1 MSNGPL
7 RPVWWDD
14 VDAGPADPAAAAAGT
29 RVPGSADVVIVGSGL
44 TGLWSAYYLS
54 EADPSMSVLVLEA
67 EHVGF
72 GASGRNGGW
81 VSALWPV
88 GPETLAQRAGEAGA
102 RDMLAALRETV
113 DEVGRAAAAEGI
125 DCHFA
130 KGGTVSAARGAAQE
144 TRAREE
150 VANAARWGV
159 GMVWLE
165 PAAARER
172 LAATDLRGATYNP
185 NCARIHP
192 RRLVDGLASVLRSRG
207 VTIAEGTRVATARG
221 GLVTLESG
229 QQVRAGHVLRATEA
243 FTAQLPALRR
253 RLAPVYS
260 LMVATEP
267 LPQSVWDEIG
277 LAARETFSDH
287 RHVIIYGQR
296 TADDRIAFGGRGAP
310 YHFGSAIDPAFDHD
324 EAVFTELRRTLR
336 ELLPQIGDAR
346 FTHAWGGPLGIN
358 RDWHPSVGY
367 DPASR
372 VGWAGGYV
380 GDGVAATNLA
390 GRTLADLVTGR
401 RTALTRLPW
410 VGHRSPLWEP
420 EPARWIGVNAGL
432 RLAHLADQE
441 EARTGR
447 PARLGRALTSLT
459 GH

>member
-1 MSNGPL
+1 MSHAPL
-7 RPVWWDD
+7 RPLWWDD
-14 VDAGPADPAAAAAGT
+14 DEPYAARAPQAPT
-29 RVPGSADVVIVGSGL
+29 VPGAADVVIVGGGL
-44 TGLWSAYYLS
+44 TGLWSAYYLT
-54 EADPSMSVLVLEA
+54 EADPGLSVLVLEA

-88 GPETLAQRAGEAGA
+88 GPDTLAQRSGEAGA
-102 RDMLAALRETV
+102 RDMIAALRETV
-113 DEVGRAAAAEGI
+113 DEVGRAAAAEGV
-125 DCHFA
+125 DAGFV

-144 TRAREE
+144 ARARAE
-150 VANAARWGV
+150 VAHAEHWGV
-159 GMVWLE
+159 GTTWLE
-165 PAAARER
+165 PDAARER

-192 RRLVDGLASVLRSRG
+192 KRLVDGLADRLRGRG
-207 VTIAEGTRVATARG
+207 VTLVEGARVATAQG

-229 QQVRAGHVLRATEA
+229 QQIRAGHVLRATEA
-243 FTAQLPALRR
+243 FTAGFPALRR

-267 LPQSVWDEIG
+267 LPQSVWAQIG
-277 LAARETFSDH
+277 LAGRETFSDH

-346 FTHAWGGPLGIN
+346 FTHAWGGPLGIA

-367 DPASR
+367 DQDSR

-390 GRTLADLVTGR
+390 GRTLADLVTGQ

-410 VGHRSPLWEP
+410 VGHRSPQWEP

-432 RLAHLADQE
+432 RLAHLADLE

-447 PARLGRALTSLT
+447 PARLGKALTSLT